1 MYSYMFN
8 ETLDKK
14 SLLIFNE
21 KFDKQTIKDFLSA
34 YKKVINLD
42 TDNQEWFAS
51 VKTVAEQTG
60 FCTNNKEYKA
70 NPTAYKGNTADACTI
85 LRVAITGREQTPDLF
100 SLLKILG
107 KEELEN
113 RIDYVINNL

>member
-1 MYSYMFN
+1 MFN
-8 ETLDKK
+8 ETLDK
-14 SLLIFNE
+14 STLLSFNE
-21 KFDKQTIKDFLSA
+21 KFDKQTVKDFLSA
-34 YKKVINLD
+34 YKQVINLD
-42 TDNQEWFAS
+42 CDNSEWFNS
-51 VKTVAEQTG
+51 VKAVAEQTG

-70 NPTAYKGNTADACTI
+70 NPSAYKGNTADACSI

-107 KEELEN
+107 KAEIEN